1 MATRFN
7 RNTRNT
13 ARALALSVALITF
26 AASAAMA
33 SSPSWLENSPML
45 QQQLGAAPAKVTV
58 NKKTSPTKAKT
69 TVRKRGVVK
78 ASVPAPAPAVRQAA
92 DQRTSASISAK
103 KLVEQFSQV
112 GTARQVSRY
121 WIEVDLAQ
129 GIAMDPDGLIVIGPN
144 GREYGEVLYPGR
156 YRVADA
162 AALRVARFRSRE
174 EALRE
179 LAAPGAP
186 INRLGATGAQ
196 FELVAPW
203 SCQGGGCVM
212 HYNSSKPR
220 PAGFVADGGLIT
232 VWWN

>member
-1 MATRFN
+1 MAKYLN
-7 RNTRNT
+7 SNTRT
-13 ARALALSVALITF
+13 TTRALILSVALLGF
-26 AASAAMA
+26 AATAAMA
-33 SSPSWLENSPML
+33 DAPAWLANSPML
-45 QQQLGAAPAKVTV
+45 QQQLGAAPTKVSV
-58 NKKTSPTKAKT
+58 KQAAPVKRPPA
-69 TVRKRGVVK
+69 RKRSVK
-78 ASVPAPAPAVRQAA
+78 AATPAPAPAPAVRQAA
-92 DQRTSASISAK
+92 DQRSSASISAK

-162 AALRVARFRSRE
+162 AALRVARVRSRE

-220 PAGFVADGGLIT
+220 PAGFVAGGGLIT